1 MSAFV
6 DFGRKT
12 QYSVKNAMGDTKTA
26 LPILK
31 EHGQKWFA
39 VSDYGECS
47 GWINQ
52 YFTCRKNGIVP
63 ILGMETFVNDYR
75 FSSDEPDKA
84 EVSRHLPDGLTTVKV
99 TDADPEELDWSQI
112 DFPVD
117 VFARTLDGY
126 YNIIAIH
133 NDAQI
138 NGVARRPRTT
148 DLFLKS
154 HGSGVVALLPTPY
167 SEISS
172 FVYNGD
178 TMAALRKY
186 EFYKSVFDDVY
197 VEIPIL
203 EDPEYRGINA
213 GIIRFC
219 KANDV
224 PMVPVIN
231 SHYDLAEDERTFE
244 IFRRCGDIRGGMSY
258 EVDYAPGMY
267 MKTKEDV
274 WDTFKKYH
282 ESDVFTEEVMM
293 NLFMSLDA
301 LCFSFSTLELDT
313 SPKTP
318 HFEHSAEKLREHA
331 LAGFVKA
338 GFDKKGE
345 KYRERLE
352 YELDNICRAGFAD
365 YFLLIEQMFDYH
377 VNRMHR
383 CGSVGRGCF
392 LPYSMVSMADGSVK
406 CISEVAKGDM
416 VLSGSGNAREVLEV
430 YSYDVDETVSHITL
444 DDGSYIDCTCDH
456 RIRAVVDGVEQW
468 VEAKSVKAGDEL
480 VNVDGGCSSV
490 TLTDSYRHTGK
501 VYDIN
506 VDVDHNYVVS
516 GVVVHNSA
524 AGSLVLRCLGVTK
537 IDPIEHNLLFERFL
551 DASRL
556 DDIVNKGGKVS
567 GADFPDVDCFT
578 MHTIVITED
587 GLKEIKDVK
596 VGDRVL
602 ADDGTFQEVERI
614 ADYRN
619 APVVRVCYGGWYF
632 DCTLNHRVMSRRDGI
647 VSYRYVSELRRGDEL
662 VVSDDEFLPV
672 EEICQERIARMVRDL
687 KVHDRH
693 CFRVCGKA
701 YNHVVDKDGGEWYLS
716 DSELDY
722 VENNGEKEE

>member
-31 EHGQKWFA
+31 EHDQKWFA

-47 GWINQ
+47 GWVNQ
-52 YFTCRKNGIVP
+52 YFTCQKNGIVP

-75 FSSDEPDKA
+75 FEGDEDVKK
-84 EVSRHLPDGLTTVKV
+84 LGPDGEQDLKV
-99 TDADPEELDWSQI
+99 PDVDAEELDWSQI

-126 YNIIAIH
+126 YNVIAIH

-138 NGVARRPRTT
+138 NGVAKRPRTS
-148 DLFLKS
+148 DWFLKS
-154 HGSGVVALLPTPY
+154 HGKGVVALFPTPY

-172 FVYNGD
+172 LVYDGE
-178 TMAALRKY
+178 TKRAGERL
-186 EFYKSVFDDVY
+186 EFYRSVFDDVY

-203 EDPEYRGINA
+203 EDLEYRGINA

-219 KANDV
+219 KANGV

-231 SHYDLAEDERTFE
+231 THYDQAEDGDAFQ
-244 IFRRCGDIRGGMSY
+244 IFLRCGDIRGGMSY

-267 MKTKEDV
+267 MKTKEEV

-301 LCFSFSTLELDT
+301 LCFSFTTLDLDT

-318 HFEHSAEKLREHA
+318 HFENSAEKLREHA

-338 GFDKKGE
+338 GFDKKGD
-345 KYRERLE
+345 KYKERLE

-383 CGSVGRGCF
+383 IGSVGRG
-392 LPYSMVSMADGSVK
+392 
-406 CISEVAKGDM
+406 
-416 VLSGSGNAREVLEV
+416 
-430 YSYDVDETVSHITL
+430 
-444 DDGSYIDCTCDH
+444 
-456 RIRAVVDGVEQW
+456 
-468 VEAKSVKAGDEL
+468 
-480 VNVDGGCSSV
+480 
-490 TLTDSYRHTGK
+490 
-501 VYDIN
+501 
-506 VDVDHNYVVS
+506 
-516 GVVVHNSA
+516 SA

-632 DCTLNHRVMSRRDGI
+632 DCTLNHRVLARRDG
-647 VSYRYVSELRRGDEL
+647 VVDYRYVSELRRGDEL
-662 VVSDDEFLPV
+662 VVSDDEFLLV

-716 DSELDY
+716 DGELDY
-722 VENNGEKEE
+722 VENNGKKED

>member
-31 EHGQKWFA
+31 EHDQKWFA

-47 GWINQ
+47 GWVNQ
-52 YFTCRKNGIVP
+52 YFTCQKNGIVP

-75 FSSDEPDKA
+75 FDGDEDVKK
-84 EVSRHLPDGLTTVKV
+84 LGPDGERDLKV
-99 TDADPEELDWSQI
+99 SGVDAEELDWSQI

-126 YNIIAIH
+126 YNVIAIH

-138 NGVARRPRTT
+138 NGVAKRPRTS
-148 DLFLKS
+148 DWFLKS
-154 HGSGVVALLPTPY
+154 HGKGVVALFPTPY

-172 FVYNGD
+172 LVYDGE
-178 TMAALRKY
+178 TKRARERL
-186 EFYKSVFDDVY
+186 EFYRSVFDDVY

-203 EDPEYRGINA
+203 EDPEYREINA

-231 SHYDLAEDERTFE
+231 THYDQAEDGDAFQ
-244 IFRRCGDIRGGMSY
+244 IFLRCGDIRGGMSY

-267 MKTKEDV
+267 MKTKEEV

-301 LCFSFSTLELDT
+301 LCFSFTTLDLDT

-318 HFEHSAEKLREHA
+318 HFENSAEKLREHA

-338 GFDKKGE
+338 GFDKKGD
-345 KYRERLE
+345 KYKERLE

-365 YFLLIEQMFDYH
+365 YFLLIEQMFDWH
-377 VNRMHR
+377 VNKMHR
-383 CGSVGRGCF
+383 IGSVGRGCF
-392 LPYSMVSMADGSVK
+392 AGCMKVRMADGSEK
-406 CISEVAKGDM
+406 FMAEVEKGDM
-416 VLSGSGNAREVLEV
+416 VLSGNGVPRKVLDV
-430 YSYDVDETVSHITL
+430 YRYEIHDEEMSFIGFDYRVIR
-444 DDGSYIDCTCDH
+444 CTKDH
-456 RIRAVVDGVEQW
+456 RIKAIRDGVETW
-468 VEAKSVKAGDEL
+468 VPACELHVGDEL
-480 VNVDGGCSSV
+480 VRCDGDFDVVTEANVVESFKDE
-490 TLTDSYRHTGK
+490 Y
-501 VYDIN
+501 VYDLN
-506 VDVDHNYVVS
+506 VDVDHNYVVE
-516 GVVVHNSA
+516 GIVVHNSA

-632 DCTLNHRVMSRRDGI
+632 DCTLNHRVLARRDG
-647 VSYRYVSELRRGDEL
+647 VVDYRYVSELRRGDEL

-722 VENNGEKEE
+722 VENNGEKED